1 MRKSSRKP
9 GEALGQARNYAEWQT
24 AAEELDRL
32 DGSARW
38 REEEESTDYDYRLIS
53 SRAALLH
60 RLRQKKDY
68 DQLVFRL
75 REELHG
81 NLGNMANPA
90 LYQHARAGSKRL
102 VNEYL
107 DEVTAALNLLC
118 DSNVKILPPSR
129 KRRFFNRAARS
140 FGRSA
145 LLLSGGAS
153 LGLFHVGV
161 IEELMEQKLLPRVI
175 TGSSA
180 GSIIGGFLATHTD
193 EELEQAL
200 QPDELKYKWIR
211 VFGFSDVIKGEGI
224 FDPRQLRLSINRNIQ
239 DLTFLEAYERT
250 GRILNISV
258 SPAEPNQ
265 FPRLLNYL
273 SSPNVL
279 IRQAA
284 LASSAIPGLFPPVQL
299 RARNYRGK
307 SVPYM
312 PQSHWIDGSVHED
325 IPKEKVNRMHNV
337 NHYIVSQINP
347 HVVPFLSD
355 EAEKTGVMPFLQ
367 EVAIKGPM
375 LQVEHILDRKHIT
388 AFHHVLLQVGRG
400 LDFDQVV
407 RERRHS
413 WLSKKRF
420 LGRHD
425 HPWKVACML
434 IRSGY
439 TGGLSTSPQQHHR
452 TDNHAMNTDNHPT
465 DHCRLHPNLSFSSFA
480 KDFTSSENRSP
491 LSSKLLN

>member
-1 MRKSSRKP
+1 MRKPARKYAA
-9 GEALGQARNYAEWQT
+9 EMDRASNYAEWLQ
-24 AAEELDRL
+24 AAQELDRL
-32 DGSARW
+32 DGNEQW
-38 REEEESTDYDYRLIS
+38 RDEEESTEYDHRLIA
-53 SRAALLH
+53 SRASLLH
-60 RLRQKKDY
+60 RLRNTKDY

-102 VNEYL
+102 INEYL

-161 IEELMEQKLLPRVI
+161 IEELMEQKLLPKVI

-180 GSIIGGFLATHTD
+180 GLIIGGFLATHTD
-193 EELEQAL
+193 EELEKAL
-200 QPDELKYKWIR
+200 QPDELKYQWIR

-224 FDPRQLRLSINRNIQ
+224 LDPQQLRLSINRNIQ
-239 DLTFLEAYERT
+239 DLTFLEAYEKT

-273 SSPNVL
+273 SPPNVL

-299 RARNYRGK
+299 RARNYNGK
-307 SVPYM
+307 SVPYV
-312 PQSHWIDGSVHED
+312 PQSRWIDGSVHED
-325 IPKEKVNRMHNV
+325 IPKEKVNRLHNV

-347 HVVPFLSD
+347 HVVPFLND
-355 EAEKTGVMPFLQ
+355 EAEKTGVLPFLQ
-367 EVAIKGPM
+367 EVMIKGPM
-375 LQVEHILDRKHIT
+375 LQVEHVLDLVQRHFDVPGLGSIVKKAHAI
-388 AFHHVLLQVGRG
+388 VG
-400 LDFDQVV
+400 
-407 RERRHS
+407 
-413 WLSKKRF
+413 
-420 LGRHD
+420 
-425 HPWKVACML
+425 
-434 IRSGY
+434 
-439 TGGLSTSPQQHHR
+439 
-452 TDNHAMNTDNHPT
+452 
-465 DHCRLHPNLSFSSFA
+465 
-480 KDFTSSENRSP
+480 
-491 LSSKLLN
+491 

>member
-375 LQVEHILDRKHIT
+375 LQVEHILDMVQRYFDVPGLGSILKKAHAIVGQNYSGDIT
-388 AFHHVLLQVGRG
+388 IYPQRNELNMRNLFANASTEVAQQLMLAGRRATWPRIERIRNTTQISRS
-400 LDFDQVV
+400 FDQCLQRLGDRYQYV
-407 RERRHS
+407 
-413 WLSKKRF
+413 KR
-420 LGRHD
+420 
-425 HPWKVACML
+425 
-434 IRSGY
+434 
-439 TGGLSTSPQQHHR
+439 
-452 TDNHAMNTDNHPT
+452 
-465 DHCRLHPNLSFSSFA
+465 
-480 KDFTSSENRSP
+480 
-491 LSSKLLN
+491 

>member
-193 EELEQAL
+193 GELEQAL

-375 LQVEHILDRKHIT
+375 LQVEHILDMVQRYFDVPGLGSILKKAHAIVGQNYSGDIT
-388 AFHHVLLQVGRG
+388 IYPQRNELNMRNLFANASTEVAQQLMLAGRRATWPRIERIRNTTQISRS
-400 LDFDQVV
+400 FDQCLQRLGDRYQYV
-407 RERRHS
+407 
-413 WLSKKRF
+413 KR
-420 LGRHD
+420 
-425 HPWKVACML
+425 
-434 IRSGY
+434 
-439 TGGLSTSPQQHHR
+439 
-452 TDNHAMNTDNHPT
+452 
-465 DHCRLHPNLSFSSFA
+465 
-480 KDFTSSENRSP
+480 
-491 LSSKLLN
+491 